1 MKILILSDQRLDLK
15 KLKSVAGES
24 AYYFS
29 LTSDKK
35 VNDFNIKQLDNLSS
49 SLEVLPSA
57 NYVNNQADKL
67 GDKLEKIRLEYSR
80 KTHKKELL
88 IDQFIIDKNI
98 STYYFTELVERNVYK
113 YQYYKLLAQFDA
125 IKYFLD
131 EKGDIDLI
139 IYSIKDEK
147 LEESI
152 ETLDISVENLK
163 NKKLIY
169 KKLGKKLS
177 LMKQII
183 KGIMMGFLYISR
195 LLFYFLVQ
203 KFYAHSNNF
212 TDDNKIKI
220 ISYFPYIDSEEEKK
234 GKFNNLYYLPLQEHL
249 LKDEISHSWL
259 LIYAKIKGN
268 SYMDS
273 SQIAKRIISDKHLF
287 LEGLLSIKTI
297 LRISVLW
304 LSHSIKYLFLRRH
317 FFGQKTESRSI
328 EEIYAQQSLDNSYF
342 GLSVLSGIAYY
353 YQFRSYAKTQDS
365 TKLVIYLNEMQTW
378 ERAFNASFLKYQPN
392 IKRIGYQ
399 HSSVAK
405 RIFHYYS
412 ERTQESKGFSEPLPD
427 YFAVNGKIPKQ
438 ELTKSY
444 GDKIITLEALR
455 QLQTRGQSNFRSKKN
470 VKDLRKILYIGSYDR
485 YEAIKILDFVSEAAG
500 EDFNTEGNITQNG
513 EVVFAKIGLGVIDE
527 VIVKPHPSC
536 DLTKE
541 VRIRDTQIETKMSIS
556 NDNLDDILPNI
567 KFVIVG
573 SSTAAIDAVRNNCKI
588 YVPVFSDHIILSP
601 LSGYDDFFTYV
612 SEPRELI
619 RSIDDWTDEF
629 SDDYSDPL
637 YNRNKFETDE
647 ESERKIKEKFIED
660 FWLLEKSLSKWK
672 DLISRCLK

>member
-1 MKILILSDQRLDLK
+1 M
-15 KLKSVAGES
+15 KSVTGES
-24 AYYFS
+24 TYYFS

-35 VNDFNIKQLDNLSS
+35 VNDFNIKQLDNLASN
-49 SLEVLPSA
+49 LEIVPSA
-57 NYVNNQADKL
+57 NYVNYQADKL

-125 IKYFLD
+125 IKYFLE

-139 IYSIKDEK
+139 MYSIKDEK

-152 ETLDISVENLK
+152 STFDISIENLK

-177 LMKQII
+177 LMKQFI

-234 GKFNNLYYLPLQEHL
+234 GKFNNLYYLPLQKHL
-249 LKDEISHSWL
+249 LKDEIPHSWL

-268 SYMDS
+268 SYLDS
-273 SQIAKRIISDKHLF
+273 SKIAKRVISDKYLF
-287 LEGLLSIKTI
+287 LEGVLSIKTI

-304 LSHSIKYLFLRRH
+304 LSQSIKYLFLRRH
-317 FFGQKTESRSI
+317 FFGQKTESRPI

-353 YQFRSYAKTQDS
+353 FQFINYAKTLDS

-378 ERAFNASFLKYQPN
+378 ERAFNAAFLKYRPN

-412 ERTQESKGFSEPLPD
+412 ERTQESTDFSEPLPD
-427 YFAVNGKIPKQ
+427 YFAVNGEIPKQ

-455 QLQTRGQSNFRSKKN
+455 QLQTKESKKQRVFEKYHN
-470 VKDLRKILYIGSYDR
+470 LQHQILLIGSYDR
-485 YEAIKILDFVSEAAG
+485 YEAIKILDFVSEAIKRTDG
-500 EDFNTEGNITQNG
+500 RPIFQSH
-513 EVVFAKIGLGVIDE
+513 E
-527 VIVKPHPSC
+527 VIVKSHPSC
-536 DLTKE
+536 DLSKE
-541 VRIRDTQIETKMSIS
+541 VRIRDSENSSKTDIKMSIS
-556 NDNLDDILPNI
+556 NENIDDILPYVE
-567 KFVIVG
+567 FVIVG
-573 SSTAAIDAVRNNCKI
+573 SSTAAIDAVRNNCEI
-588 YVPVFSDHIILSP
+588 YVPIFSDHIILSP

-612 SEPRELI
+612 SEPNELGRLIDDHYVDRDLI
-619 RSIDDWTDEF
+619 R
-629 SDDYSDPL
+629 
-637 YNRNKFETDE
+637 E
-647 ESERKIKEKFIED
+647 ERDREMKDKFIEE
-660 FWLLEKSLSKWK
+660 FWLLEKSLSNWK
-672 DLISRCLK
+672 KVINHSLK

>member
-1 MKILILSDQRLDLK
+1 MKILILSDRRLDLK
-15 KLKSVAGES
+15 KLKSVTGES
-24 AYYFS
+24 TYYFS

-35 VNDFNIKQLDNLSS
+35 VNDFNIKQLDNLASN
-49 SLEVLPSA
+49 LEIVPSA
-57 NYVNNQADKL
+57 NYVNYQADKL

-125 IKYFLD
+125 IKYFLE

-139 IYSIKDEK
+139 MYSIKDEK

-152 ETLDISVENLK
+152 STFDISIENLK

-177 LMKQII
+177 LMKQFI

-234 GKFNNLYYLPLQEHL
+234 GKFNNLYYLPLQKHL
-249 LKDEISHSWL
+249 LKDEIPHSWL

-268 SYMDS
+268 SYLDS
-273 SQIAKRIISDKHLF
+273 SKIAKRVISDKYLF
-287 LEGLLSIKTI
+287 LEGVLSIKTI

-304 LSHSIKYLFLRRH
+304 LSQSIKYLFLRRH
-317 FFGQKTESRSI
+317 FFGQKTESRPI

-353 YQFRSYAKTQDS
+353 FQFINYAKTLDS

-378 ERAFNASFLKYQPN
+378 ERAFNAAFLKYRPN

-412 ERTQESKGFSEPLPD
+412 ERTQESTDFSEPLPD
-427 YFAVNGKIPKQ
+427 YFAVNGEIPKQ

-455 QLQTRGQSNFRSKKN
+455 QLQTKESKKQRVFEKYHN
-470 VKDLRKILYIGSYDR
+470 LQHQILLIGSYDR
-485 YEAIKILDFVSEAAG
+485 YEAIKILDFVSEAIKRTDG
-500 EDFNTEGNITQNG
+500 RPIFQSH
-513 EVVFAKIGLGVIDE
+513 E
-527 VIVKPHPSC
+527 VIVKSHPSC
-536 DLTKE
+536 DLSKE
-541 VRIRDTQIETKMSIS
+541 VRIRDSENSSKTDIKMSIS
-556 NDNLDDILPNI
+556 NENIDDILPYVE
-567 KFVIVG
+567 FVIVG
-573 SSTAAIDAVRNNCKI
+573 SSTAAIDAVRNNCEI
-588 YVPVFSDHIILSP
+588 YVPIFSDHIILSP

-612 SEPRELI
+612 SEPNELGRLIDDHYVDRDLI
-619 RSIDDWTDEF
+619 R
-629 SDDYSDPL
+629 
-637 YNRNKFETDE
+637 E
-647 ESERKIKEKFIED
+647 ERDREMKDKFIEE
-660 FWLLEKSLSKWK
+660 FWLLEKSLSNWK
-672 DLISRCLK
+672 KVINHSLK

>member
-1 MKILILSDQRLDLK
+1 LKILILSDRRLDLK
-15 KLKSVAGES
+15 KLKSVAGGS

-35 VNDFNIKQLDNLSS
+35 INDFNIKQLDNLSS

-131 EKGDIDLI
+131 EEGDIDLI
-139 IYSIKDEK
+139 MYSIKDEK

-169 KKLGKKLS
+169 KKLGKTLS
-177 LMKQII
+177 LMMQFI

-195 LLFYFLVQ
+195 LFFYFLIQ

-212 TDDNKIKI
+212 NDDNKIKI

-234 GKFNNLYYLPLQEHL
+234 GKFNNLYYSPLQKYL
-249 LKDEISHSWL
+249 LKDGISHSWL

-268 SYMDS
+268 SYLDS
-273 SQIAKRIISDKHLF
+273 SQIAKRIISDKYLF

-317 FFGQKTESRSI
+317 LFGQKTESRPI

-353 YQFRSYAKTQDS
+353 YQFINYAKTLDS

-378 ERAFNASFLKYQPN
+378 ERAFNAAFLKYRPN

-412 ERTQESKGFSEPLPD
+412 ERTQESTDFSEPLPD
-427 YFAVNGKIPKQ
+427 YFAVNGEIPKQ

-455 QLQTRGQSNFRSKKN
+455 QLQTKGSEKLQVSEKCH
-470 VKDLRKILYIGSYDR
+470 DLQHQILYIGSYDR
-485 YEAIKILDFVSEAAG
+485 YEAIKILDFVSEAIRRR
-500 EDFNTEGNITQNG
+500 EGRPLLPLN
-513 EVVFAKIGLGVIDE
+513 E
-527 VIVKPHPSC
+527 VIVKSHPSC
-536 DLTKE
+536 DLSKE
-541 VRIRDTQIETKMSIS
+541 VRIRDSEKSTATDVKMTIS
-556 NDNLDDILPNI
+556 NENIDDILPYVG
-567 KFVIVG
+567 FVIVG
-573 SSTAAIDAVRNNCKI
+573 SSTAAIDALRNNCEI
-588 YVPVFSDHIILSP
+588 YVPIFSDHIILSP

-612 SEPRELI
+612 SEPNELCRLIDDHYADSDLI
-619 RSIDDWTDEF
+619 R
-629 SDDYSDPL
+629 
-637 YNRNKFETDE
+637 KAK
-647 ESERKIKEKFIED
+647 EREMKDQFIEE
-660 FWLLEKSLSKWK
+660 FWLLEKSLSNWK
-672 DLISRCLK
+672 KVINHSLK

>member
-80 KTHKKELL
+80 KTHNKELL

-177 LMKQII
+177 LMKQFI

-268 SYMDS
+268 SYLDS
-273 SQIAKRIISDKHLF
+273 SQIAKRIISDKYLF

-297 LRISVLW
+297 LRIAVLW
-304 LSHSIKYLFLRRH
+304 LSQSIKYLFLRRH
-317 FFGQKTESRSI
+317 FFGQKTESRPI

-353 YQFRSYAKTQDS
+353 YQFINYAKTLDS

-378 ERAFNASFLKYQPN
+378 ERAFNAAFLKYRPN

-412 ERTQESKGFSEPLPD
+412 ERTQESTHFSEPLPD
-427 YFAVNGKIPKQ
+427 YFAVNGEIPKQ

-455 QLQTRGQSNFRSKKN
+455 QLQIKESKETGLVKN
-470 VKDLRKILYIGSYDR
+470 HPQIQKTLNLSQLLYIGSYDR
-485 YEAIKILDFVSEAAG
+485 YEAIKILDFVSEAIDINSRSYSG
-500 EDFNTEGNITQNG
+500 I
-513 EVVFAKIGLGVIDE
+513 IDE

-541 VRIRDTQIETKMSIS
+541 VRERDVENDTKMSIS
-556 NDNLDDILPNI
+556 NENIDDILPYVG
-567 KFVIVG
+567 FVIVG

-588 YVPVFSDHIILSP
+588 YVPIFSDHIILSP

-612 SEPRELI
+612 SEPNELCRLIDDHYADSDLI
-619 RSIDDWTDEF
+619 REA
-629 SDDYSDPL
+629 
-637 YNRNKFETDE
+637 K
-647 ESERKIKEKFIED
+647 EREMKDQFIEE
-660 FWLLEKSLSKWK
+660 FWLLEKSLSNWK
-672 DLISRCLK
+672 KVINHSLK

>member
-1 MKILILSDQRLDLK
+1 M
-15 KLKSVAGES
+15 KSVTGES
-24 AYYFS
+24 TYYFS

-35 VNDFNIKQLDNLSS
+35 VNDFNIKQLDNLASN
-49 SLEVLPSA
+49 LEIVPSA
-57 NYVNNQADKL
+57 NYVNYQADKL

-125 IKYFLD
+125 IKYFLE

-139 IYSIKDEK
+139 MYSIKDEK

-152 ETLDISVENLK
+152 STFDISIENLK

-177 LMKQII
+177 LMKQFI

-234 GKFNNLYYLPLQEHL
+234 GKFNNLYYLPLQKHL
-249 LKDEISHSWL
+249 LKDEIPHSWL

-268 SYMDS
+268 SYLDS
-273 SQIAKRIISDKHLF
+273 SKIAKRVISDKYLF
-287 LEGLLSIKTI
+287 LEGVLSIKTI

-304 LSHSIKYLFLRRH
+304 LSQSIKYLFLRRH
-317 FFGQKTESRSI
+317 FFGQKTESRPI

-353 YQFRSYAKTQDS
+353 FQFINYAKTLDS

-378 ERAFNASFLKYQPN
+378 ERAFNAAFLKYRPN

-412 ERTQESKGFSEPLPD
+412 ERTQESTDFSEPLPD
-427 YFAVNGKIPKQ
+427 YFAVNGEIPKQ

-455 QLQTRGQSNFRSKKN
+455 QLQTKESKKQRVFEKYHN
-470 VKDLRKILYIGSYDR
+470 LKHQILLIGSYDR
-485 YEAIKILDFVSEAAG
+485 YEAIKILDFVSEAIKRTDG
-500 EDFNTEGNITQNG
+500 RPIFQSH
-513 EVVFAKIGLGVIDE
+513 E
-527 VIVKPHPSC
+527 VIVKSHPSC
-536 DLTKE
+536 DLSKE
-541 VRIRDTQIETKMSIS
+541 VRIRDSENSSKTDIKMSIS
-556 NDNLDDILPNI
+556 NENIDDILPYVE
-567 KFVIVG
+567 FVIVG
-573 SSTAAIDAVRNNCKI
+573 SSTAAIDAVRNNCEI
-588 YVPVFSDHIILSP
+588 YVPIFSDHIILSP

-612 SEPRELI
+612 SEPNELGRLIDDHYVDRDLI
-619 RSIDDWTDEF
+619 R
-629 SDDYSDPL
+629 
-637 YNRNKFETDE
+637 E
-647 ESERKIKEKFIED
+647 ERDREMKDKFIEE
-660 FWLLEKSLSKWK
+660 FWLLEKSLSNWK
-672 DLISRCLK
+672 KVINHSLK

>member
-1 MKILILSDQRLDLK
+1 M
-15 KLKSVAGES
+15 KSVTGES
-24 AYYFS
+24 TYYFS

-35 VNDFNIKQLDNLSS
+35 VNDFNIKQLDNLASN
-49 SLEVLPSA
+49 LEIVPSA
-57 NYVNNQADKL
+57 NYVNYQADKL

-125 IKYFLD
+125 IKYFLE

-139 IYSIKDEK
+139 MYSIKDEK

-152 ETLDISVENLK
+152 STFDISIENLK

-177 LMKQII
+177 LMKQFI

-234 GKFNNLYYLPLQEHL
+234 GKFNNLYYLPLQKHL
-249 LKDEISHSWL
+249 LKYEIPHSWL

-268 SYMDS
+268 SYLDS
-273 SQIAKRIISDKHLF
+273 SQIAKRIISDKYLF
-287 LEGLLSIKTI
+287 LEGVLSIKTI

-304 LSHSIKYLFLRRH
+304 LSQSIKYLFLRRH
-317 FFGQKTESRSI
+317 FFGQKTESRPI

-353 YQFRSYAKTQDS
+353 YQFINYAKTLDS

-378 ERAFNASFLKYQPN
+378 ERAFNAAFLKCRPN

-412 ERTQESKGFSEPLPD
+412 ERTQESTDFSEPLPD
-427 YFAVNGKIPKQ
+427 YFAVNGEIPKQ

-455 QLQTRGQSNFRSKKN
+455 QLQTKESKKQRVFEKYHN
-470 VKDLRKILYIGSYDR
+470 LQHQILLIGSYDR
-485 YEAIKILDFVSEAAG
+485 YEAIKILDFVSEAIKRTDG
-500 EDFNTEGNITQNG
+500 RPIFQSH
-513 EVVFAKIGLGVIDE
+513 E
-527 VIVKPHPSC
+527 VIVKSHPSC
-536 DLTKE
+536 DLSKE
-541 VRIRDTQIETKMSIS
+541 VRIRDSENSSKTDIKMSIS
-556 NDNLDDILPNI
+556 NENIDDILPYVE
-567 KFVIVG
+567 FVIVG
-573 SSTAAIDAVRNNCKI
+573 SSTAAIDAVRNNCEI
-588 YVPVFSDHIILSP
+588 YVPIFSDHIILSP

-612 SEPRELI
+612 SEPNELGRLIDDHYVDRDLI
-619 RSIDDWTDEF
+619 R
-629 SDDYSDPL
+629 
-637 YNRNKFETDE
+637 E
-647 ESERKIKEKFIED
+647 ERDREMKDKFIEE
-660 FWLLEKSLSKWK
+660 FWLLEKSLSNWK
-672 DLISRCLK
+672 KVINNSLK

>member
-1 MKILILSDQRLDLK
+1 MKILILSDRRLDLK
-15 KLKSVAGES
+15 KLKSVTGES
-24 AYYFS
+24 TYYFS

-35 VNDFNIKQLDNLSS
+35 VNDFNIKQLDNLASN
-49 SLEVLPSA
+49 LEIVPSA
-57 NYVNNQADKL
+57 NYVNYQADKL

-125 IKYFLD
+125 IKYFLE

-139 IYSIKDEK
+139 MYSIKDEK

-152 ETLDISVENLK
+152 STFDISIENLK

-177 LMKQII
+177 LMKQFI
-183 KGIMMGFLYISR
+183 KGIMLGFLYISR

-234 GKFNNLYYLPLQEHL
+234 GKFNNLYYLPLQKHL
-249 LKDEISHSWL
+249 LKDEIPHSWL

-268 SYMDS
+268 SYLDS
-273 SQIAKRIISDKHLF
+273 SKIAKRVISDKYLF
-287 LEGLLSIKTI
+287 LEGALSIKTI

-304 LSHSIKYLFLRRH
+304 LSQSIKYLFLRRH
-317 FFGQKTESRSI
+317 FFGQKTESRPI

-353 YQFRSYAKTQDS
+353 FQFINYAKTLDS

-378 ERAFNASFLKYQPN
+378 ERAFNAAFLKYRPN

-412 ERTQESKGFSEPLPD
+412 ERTQESTDFSEPLPD
-427 YFAVNGKIPKQ
+427 YFAVNGEIPKQ

-455 QLQTRGQSNFRSKKN
+455 QLQTKESKKQRVFEKYHN
-470 VKDLRKILYIGSYDR
+470 LQHQILLIGSYDR
-485 YEAIKILDFVSEAAG
+485 YEAIKILDFVSEAIKRTDG
-500 EDFNTEGNITQNG
+500 RPIFQSH
-513 EVVFAKIGLGVIDE
+513 E
-527 VIVKPHPSC
+527 VIVKSHPSC
-536 DLTKE
+536 DLSKE
-541 VRIRDTQIETKMSIS
+541 VRIRDSENSSKTDIKMSIS
-556 NDNLDDILPNI
+556 NENIDDILPYVE
-567 KFVIVG
+567 FVIVG
-573 SSTAAIDAVRNNCKI
+573 SSTAAIDAVRNNCEI
-588 YVPVFSDHIILSP
+588 YVPIFSDHIILSP

-612 SEPRELI
+612 SEPNELGRLIDDHYVDRDLI
-619 RSIDDWTDEF
+619 R
-629 SDDYSDPL
+629 
-637 YNRNKFETDE
+637 E
-647 ESERKIKEKFIED
+647 ERDREMKDKFIEE
-660 FWLLEKSLSKWK
+660 FWLLEKSLSNWK
-672 DLISRCLK
+672 KVINNSLK